1 MVARWMKR
9 RAADAASVPG
19 RRRGARLLAHEVGAL
34 LRLAGPISVGQL
46 GSIAMM
52 TTDTIMVAPLGANAL
67 AAAGLGIAL
76 HFTVLVAMS
85 GVLGGLTPLVSQ
97 SQGAGDR
104 LEGRRVVVQGL
115 WLALLLSLPVVALSV
130 TGRPVALAL
139 GQDARVAEMAG
150 AFMLALAPGV
160 VATLL
165 FGTLKYYVDALGHT
179 RVAMTVTFV
188 GVAVNVLGNRLF
200 IYGVPGVVRPLG
212 LAGSGLSTTVVRW
225 AMLGVMAVYLARHPE
240 LSPFRG
246 ASLRPR
252 LERLRRIVRIGV
264 PIGAQL
270 GAEIGTFSFAAV
282 MMGWMGPSQLAAH
295 QITLNLASATFMV
308 SVGAAIAGSIRV
320 GRAVGAGSRRAVHRA
335 VVASYLVSLGFMA
348 LCALTFLAFPR
359 FLLELYT
366 RDAGIV
372 RYGTGLLFMAALF
385 QLFDGA
391 QVTGINIL
399 RGAADTRVPMLITL
413 LGYWAVGVPL
423 AYGLGFHTPLRHV
436 GIWTGLTV
444 SLAVVGVLLLWRVR
458 QVLWRRPIV
467 SIAVG
472 RPPAPP
478 SLVDPTVA
486 LVAD

>member
-1 MVARWMKR
+1 MKR
-9 RAADAASVPG
+9 RAADAAAVPG
-19 RRRGARLLAHEVGAL
+19 RRRAARLLAHEIGAL
-34 LRLAGPISVGQL
+34 VRLAGPIALGQV

-67 AAAGLGIAL
+67 AASGLGIAL
-76 HFTVLVAMS
+76 QMSVLIAMS
-85 GVLGGLTPLVSQ
+85 GVLSGITPLVSQ
-97 SQGAGDR
+97 SYGAGDR

-115 WLALLLSLPVVALSV
+115 WLALILSIPVVALSL
-130 TGRPVALAL
+130 TARPVALAL
-139 GQDARVAEMAG
+139 GQDPAVAELAG
-150 AFMLALAPGV
+150 GFLRALAPGV
-160 VATLL
+160 VASLL
-165 FGTLKYYVDALGHT
+165 FGTLKYYVDAMGRT
-179 RVAMTVTFV
+179 RVAMSVTFI
-188 GVAVNVLGNRLF
+188 GVAVNVLGNQAF
-200 IYGVPGVVRPLG
+200 IHGVPGVVRPLG

-225 AMLGVMAVYLARHPE
+225 AMLAVMAGYVARHPE

-246 ASLRPR
+246 ASLRPH
-252 LERLRRIVRIGV
+252 LEHLRRIAKIGV

-308 SVGAAIAGSIRV
+308 AVGAAIAGSIRV
-320 GRAVGAGSRRAVHRA
+320 GRAVGAGSPRAVHRA

-348 LCALTFLAFPR
+348 VCAVTFLSFPR

-366 RDAGIV
+366 HDAEIV

-391 QVTGINIL
+391 QVTGISLL

-413 LGYWAVGVPL
+413 VGYFAVGMPM

-444 SLAVVGVLLLWRVR
+444 SLAVVGLLLLWRVR
-458 QVLWRRPIV
+458 LVLWRRPLV
-467 SIAVG
+467 SVVG
-472 RPPAPP
+472 SRVTTAP
-478 SLVDPTVA
+478 VAEGIVA
-486 LVAD
+486 LAAD